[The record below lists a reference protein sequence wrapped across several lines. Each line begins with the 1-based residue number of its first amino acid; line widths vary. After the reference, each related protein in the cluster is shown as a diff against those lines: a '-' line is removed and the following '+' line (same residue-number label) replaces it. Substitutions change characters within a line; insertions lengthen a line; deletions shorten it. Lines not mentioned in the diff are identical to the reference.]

1 MKLAIATIANLGLVF
16 GSELKRGDVVVN
28 TGYLSHPGSHAD
40 CGYVGITKEACEKDG
55 LCAYGVG
62 LADEPLCYYKFS
74 VPGVSSTDTR
84 KTCEDKGGVWDEKA
98 AKRVRFQFVPTF
110 MNNYACYYPNTA
122 RLPGLNGRESNVNGH
137 PGTRSYE

>member
-74 VPGVSSTDTR
+74 VPRANS
-84 KTCEDKGGVWDEKA
+84 KNTCKDNGGVWDEKA
-98 AKRVRFQFVPTF
+98 AKGSRWL
-110 MNNYACYYPNTA
+110 NHYACYYPNTA
-122 RLPGLNGRESNVNGH
+122 RLPTVTGRQSGKH
-137 PGTRSYE
+137 PGTSSYE